1 MIFIIIGIKN
11 FIFFETK
18 CFDVKNDQVFFIM
31 ESVWEENKQ
40 FYRNFIFVIFA
51 RSFVRNFT
59 LRIQN
64 TELCFCCSC
73 IGNLTGFFKQL
84 ILPMMNFFFVL
95 YVFFYLLIFRVALNS
110 ARNSNWKQISISP
123 PDVTDVIYFFFH
135 VRQQI
140 NYSIDVV
147 LLSFWHHVDNAQ
159 KYTRNRENNRFI
171 FFPLRWIF
179 HFLFQEN
186 KIPFSIV
193 SLSTY

>member
-73 IGNLTGFFKQL
+73 IGIYWFFQT
-84 ILPMMNFFFVL
+84 INTSNDEFFCFIL

-123 PDVTDVIYFFFH
+123 PDVTDVIFFF
-135 VRQQI
+135 
-140 NYSIDVV
+140 
-147 LLSFWHHVDNAQ
+147 
-159 KYTRNRENNRFI
+159 
-171 FFPLRWIF
+171 
-179 HFLFQEN
+179 
-186 KIPFSIV
+186 
-193 SLSTY
+193 STYANKLIIP

>member
-11 FIFFETK
+11 FIFFESK

-84 ILPMMNFFFVL
+84 ILPMMNFFFFCFVC
-95 YVFFYLLIFRVALNS
+95 
-110 ARNSNWKQISISP
+110 
-123 PDVTDVIYFFFH
+123 
-135 VRQQI
+135 
-140 NYSIDVV
+140 V
-147 LLSFWHHVDNAQ
+147 LLSLDISHCVKQLATVTENKYRFHHRMLL
-159 KYTRNRENNRFI
+159 TLFI
-171 FFPLRWIF
+171 FF
-179 HFLFQEN
+179 
-186 KIPFSIV
+186 
-193 SLSTY
+193 STYANKLIIP